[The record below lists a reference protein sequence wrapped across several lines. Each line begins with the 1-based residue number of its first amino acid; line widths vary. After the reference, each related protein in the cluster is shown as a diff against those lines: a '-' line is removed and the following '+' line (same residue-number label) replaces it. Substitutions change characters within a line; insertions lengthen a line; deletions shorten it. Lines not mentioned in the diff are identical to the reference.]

1 MVLSDEKKKEYM
13 KRLLMSRLRILVNN
27 GFYGLLLMHMI
38 FSIDENCSTAA
49 TDGKRIYFG
58 PAFLDDLSD
67 SELDFIMMHEILHV
81 VLQHCFRGRDYNQ
94 EQFNIACDIVVNSN
108 ILKSN
113 NMNPLTIPLAKY
125 GESMH

>member
-1 MVLSDEKKKEYM
+1 MENIQEKDELEIFDKLKIGLASDEKIREYM

-49 TDGKRIYFG
+49 TDGRRIYFG

-67 SELDFIMMHEILHV
+67 SD
-81 VLQHCFRGRDYNQ
+81 
-94 EQFNIACDIVVNSN
+94 VNHN
-108 ILKSN
+108 
-113 NMNPLTIPLAKY
+113 TV
-125 GESMH
+125 GTC